1 MAASNTPLHDLIEL
15 SALSAFTTYDSS
27 ASGGGQILGVV
38 DNATYTDGDASNSAT
53 EINELNDQDG
63 GNAGTL
69 TIDGVTYDLQ
79 LAVPDGG
86 SNAVSVVVG
95 PAASPTTWVLSGDGG
110 SSFIVFIQAIP
121 QGGGATR
128 YFAAIDDG
136 LGDFPNILSIETRG
150 LDFDPAGD
158 DVMISL
164 DQNNAVA
171 IVCFAQGT
179 CLQTPRGMRPVE
191 ALRAGDPLCRWDGD
205 LATAL
210 WVGQRPLRALRVS
223 PQHRMLLCSEIAL
236 DLFGAPEMLVPAKKL
251 VGHRGVHVDRK
262 TRDLRY
268 WHLLCDRHEVVIAEG
283 APAETLLMGDVAM
296 RSLAPAQRAE
306 IAATGAQV
314 VAPARP
320 ILQRDKD
327 VKRLLSRHVATGC
340 PLIEQSPAAAR
351 VPTGAIGARK
361 RAPATK
367 SARTGAM
374 SAQPASSA

>member
-1 MAASNTPLHDLIEL
+1 
-15 SALSAFTTYDSS
+15 
-27 ASGGGQILGVV
+27 
-38 DNATYTDGDASNSAT
+38 
-53 EINELNDQDG
+53 
-63 GNAGTL
+63 
-69 TIDGVTYDLQ
+69 
-79 LAVPDGG
+79 
-86 SNAVSVVVG
+86 
-95 PAASPTTWVLSGDGG
+95 
-110 SSFIVFIQAIP
+110 VFIQAIP

-210 WVGQRPLRALRVS
+210 WVGQRHLRFDGPEDERRPVVLPRGCLGPGLPLRALRVS